1 MEHTYTV
8 ALAGNPNVGKSTVF
22 NRLTGLRQHTGNWPG
37 KTVERAEGY
46 FSQAGQRFRL
56 VDLPGTYSLA
66 ADSPEEEVA
75 GAFLQSG
82 QADAVIVVVDASCLR
97 RGLILALQLRQQTQ
111 RLVLCVNLM
120 DEAARRGIT
129 PQTERLGQ
137 LLDVPVVATAA
148 RSGKG
153 LAELRRQAAEVC
165 RRESWEDGWR
175 LTYAPPVEA
184 ALGLLETGMSRRRA
198 VALLWGSPPT
208 EGEQSLWQ
216 RAQQRLGALSGQALR
231 DSLTAS
237 VVALAEE
244 IGRQCVRCTGP
255 DPHAPDRRLDRLLTS
270 RLTGFPVMLL
280 LLGLVFY
287 LTIQGANAPSRL
299 LSRWLTA
306 LEEPLRG
313 LLAGAP
319 WWVQGAVVDG
329 IYRTVAWV
337 VAVMLPPMAIFFP
350 LFTLLEDAGY
360 LPRVAFC
367 MDWCFRA
374 AGACG
379 RQSLT
384 MAMGFGCNACGVTGC
399 RIIASPRERLVAIL
413 TNCFVP
419 CNGRFPTLIA
429 LIGLFFLGD
438 AAGPGRSALAAAVF
452 LGVIVFC
459 VAMTLAMS
467 KLLSATVLRGQP
479 SFFSLELP
487 PYRLPQVGRVLVR
500 SLLDRT
506 VFVLGRALTVTA
518 PAGLLIWGMGN
529 MDAGGVSLLERAA
542 GVLSPLGR
550 LMGLDGMVLL
560 AFLLGFP
567 ANEIVLPIL
576 LMGYLHTGTLT
587 ECGGLEALRAIL
599 LHSGWTTETAL
610 CMMALCLLHFP
621 CGTTCL
627 TIRRETGSRRWTL
640 LAMVLPTAVGMAVC
654 MLIHGAFGLLG

>member
-56 VDLPGTYSLA
+56 ADLPGTYSLA

-120 DEAARRGIT
+120 DEAARRGVT

-153 LAELRRQAAEVC
+153 LAELRHQAAEVC
-165 RRESWEDGWR
+165 RREPWEDGWR

-244 IGRQCVRCTGP
+244 IGRQCVRCAGP

-367 MDWCFRA
+367 MDRCFRA

-438 AAGPGRSALAAAVF
+438 AAGPGRSALAAAMF

-587 ECGGLEALRAIL
+587 ECGGLEALRDIL

-627 TIRRETGSRRWTL
+627 TIRRETGGCRWTL

>member
-137 LLDVPVVATAA
+137 LLD
-148 RSGKG
+148 
-153 LAELRRQAAEVC
+153 
-165 RRESWEDGWR
+165 
-175 LTYAPPVEA
+175 
-184 ALGLLETGMSRRRA
+184 
-198 VALLWGSPPT
+198 
-208 EGEQSLWQ
+208 
-216 RAQQRLGALSGQALR
+216 
-231 DSLTAS
+231 
-237 VVALAEE
+237 
-244 IGRQCVRCTGP
+244 
-255 DPHAPDRRLDRLLTS
+255 RLLTS

-367 MDWCFRA
+367 MDRCFRA

-438 AAGPGRSALAAAVF
+438 AAGPGRSALAAAMF

-610 CMMALCLLHFP
+610 CMMALCLLHVP

-627 TIRRETGSRRWTL
+627 TLRREAGSRRWTL

-654 MLIHGAFGLLG
+654 MLIHGAFELLG

>member
-1 MEHTYTV
+1 MD
-8 ALAGNPNVGKSTVF
+8 ADGRVG
-22 NRLTGLRQHTGNWPG
+22 
-37 KTVERAEGY
+37 
-46 FSQAGQRFRL
+46 SQ
-56 VDLPGTYSLA
+56 
-66 ADSPEEEVA
+66 
-75 GAFLQSG
+75 
-82 QADAVIVVVDASCLR
+82 IH
-97 RGLILALQLRQQTQ
+97 Q
-111 RLVLCVNLM
+111 RL
-120 DEAARRGIT
+120 
-129 PQTERLGQ
+129 
-137 LLDVPVVATAA
+137 
-148 RSGKG
+148 
-153 LAELRRQAAEVC
+153 
-165 RRESWEDGWR
+165 
-175 LTYAPPVEA
+175 
-184 ALGLLETGMSRRRA
+184 
-198 VALLWGSPPT
+198 
-208 EGEQSLWQ
+208 
-216 RAQQRLGALSGQALR
+216 
-231 DSLTAS
+231 
-237 VVALAEE
+237 
-244 IGRQCVRCTGP
+244 
-255 DPHAPDRRLDRLLTS
+255 
-270 RLTGFPVMLL
+270 
-280 LLGLVFY
+280 
-287 LTIQGANAPSRL
+287 IQGANAPSRL

-367 MDWCFRA
+367 MDRCFRA

-419 CNGRFPTLIA
+419 CNGRFPTLIV

-438 AAGPGRSALAAAVF
+438 AAGPGRSALAAAMF

-529 MDAGGVSLLERAA
+529 MDAGGISLLERAA

-587 ECGGLEALRAIL
+587 ECSGLEALRAIL

>member
-1 MEHTYTV
+1 MVEHTYTV

-97 RGLILALQLRQQTQ
+97 RGLILALQLRQQTW

-120 DEAARRGIT
+120 DEAARRGVT
-129 PQTERLGQ
+129 PQIRRLGQ

-153 LAELRRQAAEVC
+153 LAELRHQAAEVC
-165 RRESWEDGWR
+165 RRE
-175 LTYAPPVEA
+175 
-184 ALGLLETGMSRRRA
+184 
-198 VALLWGSPPT
+198 
-208 EGEQSLWQ
+208 
-216 RAQQRLGALSGQALR
+216 
-231 DSLTAS
+231 
-237 VVALAEE
+237 
-244 IGRQCVRCTGP
+244 
-255 DPHAPDRRLDRLLTS
+255 
-270 RLTGFPVMLL
+270 
-280 LLGLVFY
+280 
-287 LTIQGANAPSRL
+287 
-299 LSRWLTA
+299 
-306 LEEPLRG
+306 
-313 LLAGAP
+313 P
-319 WWVQGAVVDG
+319 W
-329 IYRTVAWV
+329 
-337 VAVMLPPMAIFFP
+337 
-350 LFTLLEDAGY
+350 EDAGY

-367 MDWCFRA
+367 MDRCFRA

-399 RIIASPRERLVAIL
+399 RIIASPRERLGAIL

-587 ECGGLEALRAIL
+587 ECSGLEALRAIL

-627 TIRRETGSRRWTL
+627 TIRRETGGCRWTL

-654 MLIHGAFGLLG
+654 MLIHGAFWLLG